1 VAAVGAAL
9 SSTAAAQTPPGWT
22 VGGAVDGY
30 YSYKEQTTS
39 DPQFVS
45 QFGPF
50 AGVDLGYTWK
60 VDSWSFRAEG
70 NLALGYLDYR
80 SSQTGTLQ
88 GLYNVEG
95 EARTLAG
102 DDLPVTGTL
111 YVSPFAGLGYRV
123 LYEAGTGRTTS
134 TGAWM
139 YDRLSQYVYVP
150 LGLSASVSSGQWTFR
165 PSAEY
170 DLFLGGLQQSY
181 LRGGDIANHQSTGFG
196 ARASLLAETN
206 TSWGPVGFGPFIRY
220 WAIGASNTATM
231 GATTWYE
238 PTNQTIEAGLTLQL
252 RF

>member
-1 VAAVGAAL
+1 MVRTGLIPSVHGVRLTHEDRQWCNLPLPQSSARAPARNKSGRGCTAASRRSSRFGLCVAAVGAAL

-111 YVSPFAGLGYRV
+111 YVSPFAGLGY
-123 LYEAGTGRTTS
+123 
-134 TGAWM
+134 
-139 YDRLSQYVYVP
+139 
-150 LGLSASVSSGQWTFR
+150 
-165 PSAEY
+165 
-170 DLFLGGLQQSY
+170 
-181 LRGGDIANHQSTGFG
+181 
-196 ARASLLAETN
+196 
-206 TSWGPVGFGPFIRY
+206 
-220 WAIGASNTATM
+220 
-231 GATTWYE
+231 
-238 PTNQTIEAGLTLQL
+238 
-252 RF
+252 